1 MSTRNAIGNR
11 IGRKLSGEPSKN
23 FSILIDGF
31 NYLTE
36 TPKAM
41 SGGVFEGLK
50 LSLSY
55 TEKGALKVIES
66 AMDAEGKCAFGLSL
80 KVLPIPC
87 TLNLVNEND
96 KNAIELS
103 DNIITVNENDSL
115 VIHKPGM
122 KIKTG
127 MSCLPI
133 DFYSRQLPLNFTS
146 FLTATYEDL
155 SFSFS
160 LKELNL
166 YTVEMLDGG
175 IPINPD
181 STENRLRI
189 KYSDAKFAAI
199 LYSNRA
205 WKPTLY
211 RIYCYEVDYLTFI
224 FDTTAL
230 QGKESSIRVTN
241 IAQSATWVKDI
252 TTVNGKGSLWGIPRN
267 SGTLHYSITPIGETE
282 VWLSGDVVI
291 GEEDQTV
298 ICRLPIKEIVFNN
311 NIFMLGGVGGQQI
324 NLVSTKI
331 LIKIQGI
338 LQSALILAPSYDF
351 SVKFDPNISSAAEI
365 KLNFIETLS
374 SGVYTSLNDTVRTD
388 PNFSILIDGTKTLF
402 QNTKIPI
409 TVLTGFYINPVNF
422 WKEQFNM
429 NPIYL
434 RLGYCFLET
443 AFAWRETKLPRNIRY
458 GDYLLCKKTG
468 YEIANKPISPWVADS
483 TYELECYKTPFYR
496 LTFKE
501 INSTPCLIDVFLT
514 STTGK
519 ELKFSSEEI
528 SSFAI
533 SNIPG
538 NEVVKYVVKR
548 QDNSAILKQG
558 EITLTKSEVLSYD
571 LNPQPI
577 AVTVSAIDKN
587 SSGIITNLSGKI
599 LNKDGVTVSTFT
611 TDASGKFLLPSAKLT
626 FYETYHVNFDKW
638 FVQGNVSFLY
648 ENGMSPN
655 LTLSFTGILSEKI
668 KVSFPYEAIVPTT
681 LVRVGLIHVTLQGGV
696 EKTCTKTYDTY
707 TDTTVSY
714 VDSQWE
720 PFGYQELLDNVHS
733 IYAIKTGSW
742 IQFDVTAREISGSF
756 NLPSPCV
763 TSVLIEG
770 AVSPGETV
778 RLNMNQYKPSISTAG
793 STISFKLP
801 KNKSMKYNILF
812 DGYSVSPTLELIPIV
827 TAALPLSHSVS
838 IDPSKAGELIE
849 GTIHEDNI
857 GSTFKI
863 DLITVETVIDANT
876 YIRFGN
882 QAPIA
887 FKDMK
892 GSFSVPIGTKAD
904 CSFVFFSPNE
914 IRSFLISNSFLTS
927 IFVRSLRTNRTAPTI
942 GLSNNPKLISFRVLK
957 YVYYKTLSFRGSNL
971 QTIDLEKL
979 AGAWNLNLSNNR
991 QLNVDLAGRLP
1002 STSLYEL
1009 NIQNTAIQD
1018 LQVNKWAPTLKNL
1031 YAGSTELRSLNFAG
1045 VPLLEK
1051 LVISHSPNL
1060 VIQTINKNL
1069 FTKLNYVTLAKFANE
1084 DAIIPPSGP
1093 LPYPELTFIA
1103 LTGTGTNFLDLSLCP
1118 KVYYVK
1124 FYQIPLLKNHANLAS
1139 LVTSLPQRSPSPGT
1153 RVTTNVDLVS
1163 SVKDALTAKAWQI
1176 FYDPQFL
1183 ARIPKKETVS
1193 VVTIPR
1199 IDVNAFP
1206 MYIDWISMQNPT
1218 SLVPFTS
1225 YSSLNLTKDY
1235 GTVTAFR
1242 ALSVYGDNSLEVLDF
1257 SGIPIDRLDCRGFDY
1272 PELKEIKAVNCKI
1285 LTMLEPCFVSSL
1297 KLIKIDLTN
1306 AFDTGPASVTTT
1318 NIPIVLIDF
1327 ISQLPNRRGL
1337 PQGTLLLGNPYW
1349 AKWFSPVCEYL
1360 NWEVS

>member
-1 MSTRNAIGNR
+1 MGNLSICNR
-11 IGRKLSGEPSKN
+11 IGRGLSREITPLKSV
-23 FSILIDGF
+23 SILIDGF
-31 NYLTE
+31 NYLTNPPDIMSMGLVVGLELTVNITINGKLEKFHKKTEENGKALFVISGSVFSPSCQVTIEKPEDQLVYSLTE
-36 TPKAM
+36 TAINIPTE
-41 SGGVFEGLK
+41 GGSVTHKPK
-50 LSLSY
+50 LSFI
-55 TEKGALKVIES
+55 KGISFVLYDFYQVPVRIYKPRPLTLVAYKNELLDSSIVNMNYS
-66 AMDAEGKCAFGLSL
+66 NVNPSL
-80 KVLPIPC
+80 IVCPLDRTSLAQY
-87 TLNLVNEND
+87 TLNVDRYNPFVV
-96 KNAIELS
+96 APVELS
-103 DNIITVNENDSL
+103 PGLTTITLIASE
-115 VIHKPGM
+115 VI
-122 KIKTG
+122 T
-127 MSCLPI
+127 
-133 DFYSRQLPLNFTS
+133 
-146 FLTATYEDL
+146 
-155 SFSFS
+155 
-160 LKELNL
+160 
-166 YTVEMLDGG
+166 
-175 IPINPD
+175 
-181 STENRLRI
+181 
-189 KYSDAKFAAI
+189 
-199 LYSNRA
+199 
-205 WKPTLY
+205 
-211 RIYCYEVDYLTFI
+211 LTF
-224 FDTTAL
+224 DTLAK
-230 QGKESSIRVTN
+230 QGKECDIRLTN
-241 IAQSATWVKDI
+241 PEQNPDWALTL
-252 TTVNGKGSLWGIPRN
+252 TTTNGKVEVRDVPVLSDII
-267 SGTLHYSITPIGETE
+267 HYEVTPVGETE
-282 VWLSGDVVI
+282 VWVSGDVVVE
-291 GEEDQTV
+291 EEDQTI
-298 ICRLPIKEIVFNN
+298 ICSLPIKEI
-311 NIFMLGGVGGQQI
+311 IFRDNSFILDSVGGQHL
-324 NLVSTKI
+324 NLVSTKM
-331 LIKIQGI
+331 LAKIQGKR
-338 LQSALILAPSYDF
+338 QALDASSPEYAF
-351 SVKFDPNISSAAEI
+351 SVNFDPNISSTAELI
-365 KLNFIETLS
+365 LNFEEISDFGGYTDLS
-374 SGVYTSLNDTVRTD
+374 KTIQIN
-388 PNFSILIDGTKTLF
+388 PNFSILIDGSKTLF

-422 WKEQFNM
+422 WKEQFDI
-429 NPIYL
+429 NPLYL
-434 RLGYCFLET
+434 RLGHCFLET
-443 AFAWRETKLPRNIRY
+443 AFAWRTTKLPRNIKY
-458 GDYLLCKKTG
+458 GDLLLGRKIG
-468 YEIANKPISPWVADS
+468 YEIDNTSFVSWVADS
-483 TYELECYKTPFYR
+483 TYEVKCYKTPFHR

-501 INSTPCLIDVFLT
+501 INSTACLINIFLT

-538 NEVVKYVVKR
+538 GELVKYVVKR

-558 EITLTKSEVLSYD
+558 EITLAKDETISYD

-599 LNKDGVTVSTFT
+599 LNKDGATVSTFT

-638 FVQGNVSFLY
+638 FVQGDVSFLY
-648 ENGMSPN
+648 ENSMSPN
-655 LTLSFTGILSEKI
+655 LTLSFTGISSERI
-668 KVSFPYEAIVPTT
+668 KVSFPYEAISPTT

-742 IQFDVTAREISGSF
+742 IRFNVTAREISGSF

-778 RLNMNQYKPSISTAG
+778 RLNMNRYNPSVSTAG

-914 IRSFLISNSFLTS
+914 IRAFLISNSFLTS

-991 QLNVDLAGRLP
+991 QLNVDLEGRLS

-1031 YAGSTELRSLNFAG
+1031 YAGSTELRSLSFTG
-1045 VPLLEK
+1045 VTFLEK
-1051 LVISHSPNL
+1051 LIISHSPNL
-1060 VIQTINKNL
+1060 VIQAIIKDL
-1069 FTKLNYVTLAKFANE
+1069 FIKLNYITLAKFANE

-1093 LPYPELTFIA
+1093 LPYPELTFIV
-1103 LTGTGTNFLDLSLCP
+1103 LTGTGTNFLDLSRCP

-1139 LVTSLPQRSPSPGT
+1139 LVTSLPQGSPSPGT

-1163 SVKDALTAKAWQI
+1163 SIKDALTAKAWQI

-1199 IDVNAFP
+1199 IDVTALP

-1218 SLVPFTS
+1218 SLVPLTS

-1242 ALSVYGDNSLEVLDF
+1242 ALSIYGDNSLEVLDF
-1257 SGIPIDRLDCRGFDY
+1257 SGVPIDRLDCRGFDY
-1272 PELKEIKAVNCKI
+1272 PELKEIKVVNCKI
-1285 LTMLEPCFVSSL
+1285 LTILEPCFVSSL

-1306 AFDTGPASVTTT
+1306 AFDTAPASVTTT
-1318 NIPIVLIDF
+1318 NIPTVLIDF

-1349 AKWFSPVCEYL
+1349 AKWLSPVCEYL
-1360 NWEVS
+1360 NWKVS